1 MQIIDTQK
9 KLENNIQLIDSEKI
23 IGVDTEFVREK
34 TYWPELSLIQIVSE
48 SLELIIDVQSGLDL
62 TKLWEVFR
70 NEKILKV
77 FHSCKQDIEAIYHLS
92 DVIPISVYDTQ
103 IGAMFCGYNEPISY
117 AKIVE
122 DFLNVKLDKDLQ
134 YSEWG
139 KRPLKKEMYEYAIN
153 DAKYLIRL
161 QKLLEQKIGNDQ
173 KKYWLDEEFSDFSFI
188 EEFRKRKRLKK
199 SDLYNIDN
207 YIIDHNGQ
215 ELKKFREDL
224 AILKNIPRK
233 FILSDKE
240 IHNIQKEK
248 PNDINELNYLIDSR
262 SYIKKDKDIYKLFA
276 NLVFSTND
284 HTNLVNKKHKIKLT
298 KQQKNM
304 IRELDFKLIETSA
317 DLQIC
322 PYLLA
327 SKLDIKTFVQ
337 NNDANVK
344 FLNGWRYDAFG
355 KLAIKSVQKP

>member
-9 KLENNIQLIDSEKI
+9 KLEDNLLLIASEKI
-23 IGVDTEFVREK
+23 IGVDTEFVRKK
-34 TYWPELSLIQIVSE
+34 TYWPELSLIQLVSE
-48 SLELIIDVQSGLDL
+48 SVELIVDIQSELDL
-62 TKLWEVFR
+62 TVLWEVFR
-70 NEKILKV
+70 NKKILKV
-77 FHSCKQDIEAIYHLS
+77 FHSCKQDIEAIFYLS

-103 IGAMFCGYNEPISY
+103 IGAMFCGYKEPISY

-122 DFLNVKLDKDLQ
+122 DFLNIKLDKDLQ

-161 QKLLEQKIGNDQ
+161 QKLLEQRIGKSQ
-173 KKYWLDEEFSDFSFI
+173 KKYWLDEEFSHFSFI
-188 EEFRKRKRLKK
+188 EEFKKRKRLKK

-240 IHNIQKEK
+240 IHSIRKEK
-248 PNDINELNYLIDSR
+248 PNDINQLNRLIDSR
-262 SYIKKDKDIYKLFA
+262 SYIKKDGDIYRLFA
-276 NLVFSTND
+276 NLVFSSNS
-284 HTNLVNKKHKIKLT
+284 HPNLVNKKNKTKLT
-298 KQQKNM
+298 KQQKNI
-304 IRELDFKLIETSA
+304 IRQLDLKLIEISTN
-317 DLQIC
+317 LEIC
-322 PYLLA
+322 PYILA
-327 SKLDIKTFVQ
+327 SKFDIRTFVQ
-337 NNDANVK
+337 DNDASVK

-355 KLAIKSVQKP
+355 KLAIKSI